1 MSFTGWDD
9 MDKVKREACVKVEDF
24 NLDCSQMLEFRTDSN
39 RADPA
44 RVRIQY
50 IQHQD
55 WV

>member
-1 MSFTGWDD
+1 
-9 MDKVKREACVKVEDF
+9 
-24 NLDCSQMLEFRTDSN
+24 MLEFRTDSN

-55 WV
+55 WVW